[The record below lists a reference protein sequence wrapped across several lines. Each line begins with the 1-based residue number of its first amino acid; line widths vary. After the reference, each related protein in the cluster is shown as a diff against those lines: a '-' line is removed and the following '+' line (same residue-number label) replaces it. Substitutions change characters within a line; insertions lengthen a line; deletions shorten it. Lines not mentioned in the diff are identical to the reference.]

1 MKTNHTFTKTRRAQ
15 APLLLAFQTLYIMKK
30 SNLRLWPLL
39 LLMLLVEA
47 SIAENVDRGRARQ
60 AATTFLNNNGAQTRG
75 LTDVT
80 SATGFSNVYVFT
92 TENSF
97 VLMAADDRV
106 QPILGYSLNGQFDIE
121 NMPDNKRAWIEEY
134 THEIQYAIA
143 HHTRASA
150 EVTQQW
156 RDLVEGRPNAGR
168 ATTAVSPL
176 LQTQWDQFSPYNML
190 CPGGSVTGCVA
201 TAMAQIMKYWNYP
214 SHGIGS
220 HSYDEPTY
228 GVLSA
233 DFQSTTYDWN
243 NMINNYNSSYNNA
256 QKKAVATLMF
266 HCGVSVDME
275 YSTSGS
281 GASTAAVAYALKT
294 YFGYSDDAQH
304 LSRSAYSDADWIA
317 LLKSE
322 LNNSRPIQYHGSGSG
337 GGHSFVF
344 DGYNNSNYFHVNWG
358 WSGSCDEYYAV
369 SNLNPGPGGT
379 GSGAYGIY
387 NDNQGAVVGIHPSG
401 SAANAPTNLTYSQNG
416 RTVTLSWSAATGA
429 SSYKVYRNNS
439 FIGNASSTS
448 YTDTAPYGSSVY
460 YVRSVDSQGRLS
472 LSSNAVTVNVAY
484 PTPVVDD
491 LAATVSGNNVNLSW
505 TAPDWCYPST
515 PTATLTYGSGDY
527 YAALGLNGSYAL
539 YWGHRYL
546 ASNLS
551 SYNNMKVYK
560 VSFYANETGNY
571 KVYIYKGTNS
581 DHPQTLLQQ
590 QSFSVGTIGW
600 CDVDLSSPI
609 QIDASKDLWV
619 FIYDPEYRS
628 YPATY
633 SSYSGSDGNYYS
645 TSPASWVN
653 SYDGAAFLIR
663 TFVSDGTYTYNLYR
677 NGSCIANHVNGTSY
691 SDTNLADGTYSYYL
705 KTNYYAG
712 ESESSNQVSATIFNS
727 IPGSGTEQNPYIIT
741 TTAQLDALAN
751 AVKGGTNFSG
761 TYFVLGNDIA
771 YSTAGLG
778 STDENFTTIGGYF
791 NGSDKNFSGIFD
803 GQGHAISGIRLCKPL
818 TNQHENKNQALF
830 GRAVGATV
838 KNVTLADAS
847 ITGYRIV
854 AGIVGHC
861 ENSTVQNCLVVNSSI
876 TSADTYVGAVIGK
889 DQYGNTFTT
898 NHYMGCT
905 VNGTTNATN
914 VGVGGNG
921 VGTSYS
927 NDHSGVRSV
936 HALTLGEN
944 ITATGESVT
953 YQGTTYYASNTT
965 ITLGHELSGYWA
977 TYYVNGVAIAGTTF
991 TMPAEDVSVTATWMP
1006 DPTHFEMTA
1015 IDEYTIHT
1023 ATGWDLFCD
1032 ALQDNTFFNHFIG
1045 MTVKLDADISVVR
1058 MAGSSGHEFGGTFD
1072 GQGHTLTVDYTTTV
1086 QITAPFRCVNGATIM
1101 NLVTAGTINTSA
1113 KFAGGMVGQTMG
1125 GTVEITNCVSGIT
1138 INSSVNGDGT
1148 HGGFLAV
1155 ASYGTVNFTG
1165 CMFGGEMLGEST
1177 TLWGGFVGWTE
1188 SNNNA
1193 TVTFTD
1199 CLFNPTNLTINS
1211 GRTFSRARNMS
1222 SVTITNCYYTE
1233 PLGTAQGLPAISDPN
1248 ITPYGTPTGSYNV
1261 SNLVAY
1267 ANGLMYGD
1275 TFYYDPNFVPPFE
1288 QTGTDEYT
1296 IHAATGWDFFCD
1308 AMQDNDT
1315 YGRFVGKTVKLG
1327 ADISVTRMAGGSGHE
1342 FGGTFDGQGHT
1353 LTVSYQNTNGTV
1365 RTAPFSYVSGAIIKN
1380 LIVAG
1385 NITGMANRAA
1395 GIVGETG
1402 SSLSYVTNCVSS
1414 VNVSGSYYTG
1424 GVSVGGNVE
1433 ITGCVF
1439 NGRIV
1444 GINNSGGFVGH
1455 SNSALVIRDCLF
1467 APQEGSTISGGTFYF
1482 NGGGEI
1488 TPVNSYYTVL
1498 LGTEQGHPA
1507 VSDPNI
1513 QPIGSPT
1520 GTYPLSN
1527 LTAYVNGLKYGDTFY
1542 YTPSVTQTIE
1552 LSAGWN
1558 WISLYVELGDPVE
1571 SLQMLEAALGD
1582 NAVSINA
1589 SEIYTEYFGDGFWIG
1604 DLDDEGI
1611 TNEQMYM
1618 IEVVNDCEIELEGM
1632 VANLA
1637 NHAITIYPGWNW
1649 IGFPSSEELNLEDA
1663 LADFEAEEGDQL
1675 TEAELYTE
1683 YGFGMWIGDVA
1694 TLVPG
1699 RGYMYYSN
1707 STQPKTL
1714 VFPSTSKG
1722 KTDSL
1727 RTHKE

>member
-1 MKTNHTFTKTRRAQ
+1 MKRRTLQ
-15 APLLLAFQTLYIMKK
+15 LL
-30 SNLRLWPLL
+30 PLL
-39 LLMLLVEA
+39 LLILVAEA
-47 SIAENVDRGRARQ
+47 SMAEAVDSGRARQ
-60 AATTFLNNNGAQTRG
+60 AATTFLNNNGAQTSG

-80 SATGFSNVYVFT
+80 SAAGFSNVYVFT

-106 QPILGYSLNGQFDIE
+106 QPILGYSLNGRFDIE

-134 THEIQYAIA
+134 THEIQYAIE
-143 HHTRASA
+143 HQTRASS

-156 RDLVEGRPNAGR
+156 RDLVEGCPNVGR
-168 ATTAVSPL
+168 AITAVAPL
-176 LQTQWDQFSPYNML
+176 IQTKWDQNSPYNLL

-220 HSYDEPTY
+220 HSYNHSTY
-228 GVLSA
+228 GELSA
-233 DFQSTTYDWN
+233 DFQSTIYDWT
-243 NMINNYNSSYNNA
+243 NMTNTYNSSSTNP
-256 QKKAVATLMF
+256 QKQAVATLMY
-266 HCGVSVDME
+266 HCGVSVDMN
-275 YSTSGS
+275 YSPTSS
-281 GASTAAVAYALKT
+281 GAVTSKVADALKT
-294 YFGYSDDAQH
+294 YFGYSDDVQH

-317 LLKSE
+317 LLKNN
-322 LNNSRPIQYHGSGSG
+322 LNQSRPIQYYGSGSG

-344 DGYNNSNYFHVNWG
+344 DGYNNNNYFHVNWG
-358 WSGSCDEYYAV
+358 WSGFSDEYY
-369 SNLNPGPGGT
+369 SIDNLNPGPGGT

-387 NDNQGAVVGIHPSG
+387 NDNQGAIVGIHPSG
-401 SAANAPTNLTYSQNG
+401 STANAPTNLTYSQNG
-416 RTVTLSWSAATGA
+416 RNVTLSWSAASGA

-439 FIGNASSTS
+439 FIGNATSTS

-460 YVRSVDSQGRLS
+460 YVRSVDSQGRMS
-472 LSSNAVTVNVAY
+472 LSSNAVTVTVAY
-484 PTPVVDD
+484 PVPLVDD

-515 PTATLTYGSGDY
+515 PTATLTYGNGTY
-527 YAALGLNGSYAL
+527 NGHLGYNGSYNI
-539 YWGHRYL
+539 YWGHRYN
-546 ASNLS
+546 ASDLS
-551 SYNNMKVYK
+551 SYNNMMVYK
-560 VSFYANETGNY
+560 VSFYAVETGNY
-571 KVYIYKGTNS
+571 KVYIYKETNS
-581 DHPQTLLQQ
+581 SSNTPQTLLMQ
-590 QSFSVGTIGW
+590 QSFSVGATGW
-600 CDVDLSSPI
+600 CDVDLSTPL

-619 FIYDPEYRS
+619 FIYDPEYRTS
-628 YPATY
+628 PAAY
-633 SSYSGSDGNYYS
+633 GNYSGSACSYYS
-645 TSPASWVN
+645 TGPTSWVATFE
-653 SYDGAAFLIR
+653 GAAFLIR
-663 TFVSDGTYTYNLYR
+663 TYVSDGTYTYNVYR
-677 NGSCIANHVNGTSY
+677 NGSCIANNLSGTSY
-691 SDTNLADGTYSYYL
+691 NDTNLADGTYSYYL

-712 ESESSNQVSATIFNS
+712 ESESSNQVSATIFYS

-771 YSTAGLG
+771 YSIAGLRD
-778 STDENFTTIGGYF
+778 TDENFTAIGGFF
-791 NGSDKNFSGIFD
+791 NGSDKDFSGIFD
-803 GQGHAISGIRLCKPL
+803 GQGHTISGIRLCKPQ
-818 TNQHENKNQALF
+818 TNQNVNKNQALF
-830 GRAVGATV
+830 GRAVGATI

-898 NHYMGCT
+898 NYYMGCT

-927 NDHSGVRSV
+927 TDYGDVRSV
-936 HALTLGEN
+936 HTLTLGEN

-965 ITLGHELSGYWA
+965 ITLGHELSGYLA
-977 TYYVNGVAIAGTTF
+977 TYYVNGAAIVGNTF
-991 TMPAEDVSVTATWMP
+991 AMPAEDVSVTATWMP

-1032 ALQDNTFFNHFIG
+1032 ALQDNATYNRFIG
-1045 MTVKLDADISVVR
+1045 KTVKLDADISVTR
-1058 MAGSSGHEFGGTFD
+1058 MAGGSGHEFMGTFD
-1072 GQGHTLTVDYTTTV
+1072 GQGHTLTVDYTTTA
-1086 QITAPFRCVNGATIM
+1086 QFTAPFSYINGATIM
-1101 NLVTAGTINTSA
+1101 NLTTGGTINTSA
-1113 KFAGGMVGQTMG
+1113 KFAGGMVGATLG
-1125 GTVEITNCVSGIT
+1125 VGTIEITNCVSGVT

-1165 CMFGGEMLGEST
+1165 CMFSGEMLGEST

-1188 SNNNA
+1188 SNHNA

-1199 CLFNPTNLTINS
+1199 CFFNPTNLTINS

-1222 SVTITNCYYTE
+1222 SVTITNCFYTE
-1233 PLGTAQGLPAISDPN
+1233 PLGTPQGLPAISDPDV
-1248 ITPYGTPTGSYNV
+1248 TPYGTPTGSYNV

-1288 QTGTDEYT
+1288 QTDTDEYT

-1327 ADISVTRMAGGSGHE
+1327 ADISVTRMSCSSGHE

-1353 LTVSYQNTNGTV
+1353 LTVSYENNDGTV
-1365 RTAPFSYVSGAIIKN
+1365 RTSPFTYVDGATIQN

-1385 NITGMANRAA
+1385 TITGTASRAA

-1402 SSLSYVTNCVSS
+1402 SSLNYVTNCVSS
-1414 VNVSGSYYTG
+1414 VNVSGGSYTG
-1424 GVSVGGNVE
+1424 GISVGGNVE

-1439 NGRIV
+1439 NGTIV
-1444 GINNSGGFVGH
+1444 GTNCSGGFVGW
-1455 SNSALVIRDCLF
+1455 STSVLVISDCLF
-1467 APQEGSTISGGTFYF
+1467 APQEGSSIVGGTFYYNY

-1498 LGTEQGHPA
+1498 LGTEQGLPA
-1507 VSDPNI
+1507 VSDPDI
-1513 QPIGSPT
+1513 QPYGAAT
-1520 GTYPLSN
+1520 ATYAVSG
-1527 LTAYVNGLKYGDTFY
+1527 LTAYANGLMYGEVFY
-1542 YTPSVTQTIE
+1542 YNPDFGATQTVA
-1552 LSAGWN
+1552 LSSGAN
-1558 WISLYVELGDPVE
+1558 YVSFYVETTLAD
-1571 SLQMLEAALGD
+1571 LKAALAEAAP
-1582 NAVSINA
+1582 NANISIKSQTQTTTYNPNNHRW
-1589 SEIYTEYFGDGFWIG
+1589 TGNVTL
-1604 DLDDEGI
+1604 DLAK
-1611 TNEQMYM
+1611 MYV
-1618 IEVVNDCEIELEGM
+1618 I
-1632 VANLA
+1632 
-1637 NHAITIYPGWNW
+1637 
-1649 IGFPSSEELNLEDA
+1649 
-1663 LADFEAEEGDQL
+1663 
-1675 TEAELYTE
+1675 
-1683 YGFGMWIGDVA
+1683 
-1694 TLVPG
+1694 
-1699 RGYMYYSN
+1699 
-1707 STQPKTL
+1707 
-1714 VFPSTSKG
+1714 
-1722 KTDSL
+1722 
-1727 RTHKE
+1727 

>member
-1 MKTNHTFTKTRRAQ
+1 MKTNHTFTKTRRVK
-15 APLLLAFQTLYIMKK
+15 APLLLAFQKLYIMKK
-30 SNLRLWPLL
+30 RNLRLLPLL
-39 LLMLLVEA
+39 LLMLLAEGTM
-47 SIAENVDRGRARQ
+47 AENVDRGRARQ

-97 VLMAADDRV
+97 VLMAADDCV
-106 QPILGYSLNGQFDIE
+106 QPILGYSLNGRFDIE

-134 THEIQYAIA
+134 THEIQYAIE
-143 HHTRASA
+143 HQTRATT
-150 EVTQQW
+150 EVSQQW

-176 LQTQWDQFSPYNML
+176 LQTQWDQLSPYNML

-214 SHGIGS
+214 SHGMGS
-220 HSYDEPTY
+220 HSYNDPTY

-243 NMINNYNSSYNNA
+243 NMINTYGSGTNA
-256 QKKAVATLMF
+256 QNQAVATLMF
-266 HCGVSVDME
+266 HCGISVDME
-275 YSTSGS
+275 YSTTGS
-281 GASTAAVAYALKT
+281 AASTAAVAYALKT
-294 YFGYSDDAQH
+294 YFGYSDDVQH

-317 LLKSE
+317 LLKGE

-401 SAANAPTNLTYSQNG
+401 SAANAPTNLTYSLNG

-515 PTATLTYGSGDY
+515 PTATMTYGSGDY
-527 YAALGLNGSYAL
+527 YGALGLNGSYAL

-560 VSFYANETGNY
+560 VSFYANEMGNY
-571 KVYIYKGTNS
+571 KVYIYKGTNT
-581 DHPQTLLQQ
+581 DHPQTQLLQ
-590 QSFSVGTIGW
+590 QSFSVGSIGW
-600 CDVDLSSPI
+600 FDIDLSNPI

-628 YPATY
+628 HPATY

-663 TFVSDGTYTYNLYR
+663 TFVSDGTYTYNIYR
-677 NGSCIANHVNGTSY
+677 NGTCIANHVNGTSY

-803 GQGHAISGIRLCKPL
+803 GQGHTISGIRLCKPL

-830 GRAVGATV
+830 GRAVGATI

-927 NDHSGVRSV
+927 TDYSGVRSV
-936 HALTLGEN
+936 HTLTLGEY

-965 ITLGHELSGYWA
+965 ITLGHEHSGYWA
-977 TYYVNGVAIAGTTF
+977 TYYVNGAAITGNTF

-1113 KFAGGMVGQTMG
+1113 KFVGGMVGQTLG
-1125 GTVEITNCVSGIT
+1125 GTVEITNCVSGVT

-1165 CMFGGEMLGEST
+1165 CMFSGEMLSEST

-1222 SVTITNCYYTE
+1222 SVTITNCFYTE
-1233 PLGTAQGLPAISDPN
+1233 PLGTPQGLPAISDPN

-1327 ADISVTRMAGGSGHE
+1327 ADISVTRMSCSLDHE

-1353 LTVSYQNTNGTV
+1353 LTVSYQNTDGTV
-1365 RTAPFSYVSGAIIKN
+1365 RTAPFSYVSGATIKN

-1402 SSLSYVTNCVSS
+1402 NSLSYVTNCVSS
-1414 VNVSGSYYTG
+1414 VNVSGGHYTG
-1424 GVSVGGNVE
+1424 GVSVGGKVE

-1467 APQEGSTISGGTFYF
+1467 APQEGSAITGGTFYF

-1513 QPIGSPT
+1513 QPLGDPT
-1520 GTYPLSN
+1520 GTYPVSD
-1527 LTAYVNGLKYGDTFY
+1527 LTAYANGLLYGGAFY
-1542 YTPSVTQTIE
+1542 YNPNSSVTQTVA
-1552 LSAGWN
+1552 LSAGTN
-1558 WISLYVELGDPVE
+1558 WFSIYVD
-1571 SLQMLEAALGD
+1571 
-1582 NAVSINA
+1582 I
-1589 SEIYTEYFGDGFWIG
+1589 T
-1604 DLDDEGI
+1604 LDDLKDALVDALPGSTSMMI
-1611 TNEQMYM
+1611 KSQSGYTSYNGTRWRGNLNEFDVAQMYQIM
-1618 IEVVNDCEIELEGM
+1618 VSSDCEITLEGM
-1632 VANLA
+1632 PVNPAELS
-1637 NHAITIYPGWNW
+1637 ITISNGPNW
-1649 IGFPSSEELNLEDA
+1649 IGFPFSESMSVTETFAE
-1663 LADFEAEEGDQL
+1663 FEAV
-1675 TEAELYTE
+1675 
-1683 YGFGMWIGDVA
+1683 IGDMIKSKDA
-1694 TLVPG
+1694 YTTYNGTRWRGSLTTLEPG
-1699 RGYMYYSN
+1699 QGYIYN
-1707 STQPKTL
+1707 STAAETKTFT
-1714 VFPSTSKG
+1714 FPTG
-1722 KTDSL
+1722 E
-1727 RTHKE
+1727 R